1 MTMNNPN
8 RGCLFHFLLIL
19 NKMHAP
25 MHNNYVLA
33 AVIVEWL

>member
-25 MHNNYVLA
+25 MRYNYVLA
-33 AVIVEWL
+33 AIIVKRL